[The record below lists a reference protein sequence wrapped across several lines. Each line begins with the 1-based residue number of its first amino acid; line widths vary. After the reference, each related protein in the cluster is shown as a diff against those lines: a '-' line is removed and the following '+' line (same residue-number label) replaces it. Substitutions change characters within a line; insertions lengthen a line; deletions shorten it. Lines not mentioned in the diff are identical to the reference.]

1 MCAGHLLDLSSAEVE
16 AIRNYFWN
24 YYLRKQ
30 KQIETYPAGIPM
42 LTKAIRPN
50 GFLVILEE
58 KTDDPTSETNP
69 T

>member
-1 MCAGHLLDLSSAEVE
+1 
-16 AIRNYFWN
+16 
-24 YYLRKQ
+24 
-30 KQIETYPAGIPM
+30 M